1 MASIGATSCPTL
13 NAWRGKKTSRKR
25 LRPSGDRRQA
35 NGRASF
41 TNYFGYSVVQFQLLT
56 GGGQVPH
63 SVGVCLRLPSLCLFL
78 SLSYDSLS
86 ADGLLLSAI
95 SQAKHMLHTSCRH
108 SLSSPISLSLA
119 RSLLHALFELALFQR
134 FRTETFPWSPHCQ
147 TSWLRSNPRNAFRR
161 SGVAVAWRKCWR
173 LPQTRQ
179 TKHFKN
185 NFKSFQNGA
194 INYSK

>member
-1 MASIGATSCPTL
+1 MASIGATSCPTPTL
-13 NAWRGKKTSRKR
+13 IAWRGKKTSRKR
-25 LRPSGDRRQA
+25 LRLSGDRRQA
-35 NGRASF
+35 NGRASS

-63 SVGVCLRLPSLCLFL
+63 SVGVCLRLPSL
-78 SLSYDSLS
+78 
-86 ADGLLLSAI
+86 
-95 SQAKHMLHTSCRH
+95 
-108 SLSSPISLSLA
+108 SLSLCHIWFPIGWRPFTFSIQPGQA
-119 RSLLHALFELALFQR
+119 HASYKLPPLALSRFASLVRFLLHALFELALFKR

-161 SGVAVAWRKCWR
+161 SGVAVASRKCWR